1 MQHRRKGICEV
12 AENFD
17 AKKEYRLREGERAL
31 VFCLNSADCR
41 TNIVKKQGG
50 KLICLTDTYQ
60 MDLDKYI
67 KEADRRLAEKMKAV
81 IEFEQ
86 LEALGIFEDDE
97 KNKKAFED
105 FYGSVERV
113 KRELA
118 QKDEVIVLFENLW
131 LQKSEVMSREEYRE
145 CMIPFY
151 EVCFEMMQELMAEC
165 SMAEVSRI
173 YLSGD
178 KSNDISLWEFL
189 EGRYHAE
196 VCFLP
201 ENYD

>member
-1 MQHRRKGICEV
+1 MLQRQKGIHEI
-12 AENFD
+12 AEDFD
-17 AKKEYRLREGERAL
+17 TKGEYGLKEGERAL

-41 TNIVKKQGG
+41 ANLVEKQDG
-50 KLICLTDTYQ
+50 KLICLTDTCQ
-60 MDLDKYI
+60 MDLKEYT
-67 KEADRRLAEKMKAV
+67 KEADRRLIEKMKAV
-81 IEFEQ
+81 IDFEQ
-86 LEALGIFEDDE
+86 LKVLGICEDDE

-105 FYGSVERV
+105 FYGSLERV
-113 KRELA
+113 KREFA

-151 EVCFEMMQELMAEC
+151 RVCVEIVQELMAEC
-165 SMAEVSRI
+165 SLDGVSKI

-178 KSNDISLWEFL
+178 RSKDISLWEYL
-189 EGRYHAE
+189 EGWYQAE
-196 VCFLP
+196 VCILP

>member
-12 AENFD
+12 AEDFD
-17 AKKEYRLREGERAL
+17 AKDEYVLQEGERAL

-41 TNIVKKQGG
+41 TNIVEKQGG
-50 KLICLTDTYQ
+50 KLIFLTDTYQ
-60 MDLDKYI
+60 IDLDKYI
-67 KEADRRLAEKMKAV
+67 KEADRRLIEKMKAV

-118 QKDEVIVLFENLW
+118 QNEEAIVLFENLW
-131 LQKSEVMSREEYRE
+131 LLKSEVMSREEYRE
-145 CMIPFY
+145 CMLPFY
-151 EVCFEMMQELMAEC
+151 EVCVEIVQELMAEC
-165 SMAEVSRI
+165 SMDRVSKI

-178 KSNDISLWEFL
+178 RSNDISLWEYL

-196 VCFLP
+196 VCILP
-201 ENYD
+201 KNYD